1 MILLPLL
8 LALGS
13 LSISS
18 AFRQLSPVKIRKL
31 ITIRTAIDP
40 ISQDVLSSCAA
51 LGGSIAWLQIWI
63 TLAKE
68 GKMDPRLSRKIIHC
82 GSGPLFILLW
92 PLYSSNGI
100 TSRAI
105 AASIPFIQLTR
116 WWMKLAEAIHIYSSN
131 LVCITTVGW
140 SISCC
145 FRLYLAGTKSD
156 KDSATAVRT
165 IDVTPE
171 TVTNDLVNAISRYRS
186 HNLQEIFSLKR
197 LKVLL

>member
-68 GKMDPRLSRKIIHC
+68 GKIDPRLSRKIIHC

-116 WWMKLAEAIHIYSSN
+116 
-131 LVCITTVGW
+131 
-140 SISCC
+140 
-145 FRLYLAGTKSD
+145 
-156 KDSATAVRT
+156 
-165 IDVTPE
+165 
-171 TVTNDLVNAISRYRS
+171 
-186 HNLQEIFSLKR
+186 
-197 LKVLL
+197 